1 MRILVLSPRI
11 PFGLMTASAWD
22 ALRTA
27 PSVVA
32 SIEGPHVQALRD
44 AGINVD
50 IGARPVGDAIWI
62 PEPGD
67 TAWAAE
73 MAEQMLVPQA
83 LGSASSR
90 EVPPG
95 GGETDDEFE
104 IITGSFEP
112 AGARFL
118 DLVEVMR
125 RLRRDCA
132 WTREQTHESL
142 APYLAE
148 ESEETLE
155 AIEAGDTDH
164 LREELG
170 DLLLQVVFHAVIAG
184 EDDPGW
190 DVDDVAAGITEKLI
204 RRNPHVFGDSD
215 AFTIDEIAAQW
226 ERIKAE
232 EKRGR

>member
-11 PFGLMTASAWD
+11 PAGLMTANAWD
-22 ALRTA
+22 AVREA

-32 SIEGPHVQALRD
+32 ASDGPHVEALRN
-44 AGINVD
+44 AGIEVV
-50 IGARPVGDAIWI
+50 IGPRPSGDAIWM
-62 PEPGD
+62 PDPGD
-67 TAWAAE
+67 TSWAADL
-73 MAEQMLVPQA
+73 AEQMLD
-83 LGSASSR
+83 GSADS
-90 EVPPG
+90 
-95 GGETDDEFE
+95 DDEFE
-104 IITGSFEP
+104 IITGSFDP

-132 WTREQTHESL
+132 WTREQTHQSL

-155 AIEAGDTDH
+155 AIESGDTDH

-184 EDDPGW
+184 EDEPGW

>member
-11 PFGLMTASAWD
+11 PVGLMTAAAWD
-22 ALRTA
+22 AVRAA

-32 SIEGPHVQALRD
+32 ATDGPHVHALRE
-44 AGINVD
+44 AGIEVV
-50 IGARPVGDAIWI
+50 IGPRPDGDAIWM

-67 TAWAAE
+67 TSWAADL
-73 MAEQMLVPQA
+73 AEQML
-83 LGSASSR
+83 
-90 EVPPG
+90 EVDRDAG
-95 GGETDDEFE
+95 DEFE
-104 IITGSFEP
+104 IITGSFDP
-112 AGARFL
+112 VGARFL

-132 WTREQTHESL
+132 WTREQTHVSL

-148 ESEETLE
+148 ESQETLE
-155 AIEAGDTDH
+155 AIASGDLAH

-170 DLLLQVVFHAVIAG
+170 DLLLQVVFHAEIG
-184 EDDPGW
+184 DDW

-215 AFTIDEIAAQW
+215 VATIDEIAEQW

>member
-11 PFGLMTASAWD
+11 PVGLMTAAAWD
-22 ALRTA
+22 AVRAA
-27 PSVVA
+27 PSVIA
-32 SIEGPHVQALRD
+32 STEGPHVRALRE
-44 AGINVD
+44 AGVD
-50 IGARPVGDAIWI
+50 VVVGPRPSGAATEPSAIWI

-67 TAWAAE
+67 TTWATYL
-73 MAEQMLVPQA
+73 AEQMLEGMP
-83 LGSASSR
+83 
-90 EVPPG
+90 
-95 GGETDDEFE
+95 DDADSTEEFE
-104 IITGSFEP
+104 VITGSFDP

-132 WTREQTHESL
+132 WTREQTHETL

-148 ESEETLE
+148 ESQETLE
-155 AIEAGDTDH
+155 AIDSGDLDH

-170 DLLLQVVFHAVIAG
+170 DILLQVVFHAAIAG
-184 EDDPGW
+184 EQGDDSW

-215 AFTIDEIAAQW
+215 ATTIDEIAEQW

>member
-22 ALRTA
+22 ALRSA

-32 SIEGPHVQALRD
+32 SDEGLHVQAVRD
-44 AGINVD
+44 AGIDVT
-50 IGARPVGDAIWI
+50 IGSRPVGDAIWI

-67 TAWAAE
+67 TTWAAE
-73 MAEQMLVPQA
+73 IAERMLDDA
-83 LGSASSR
+83 NKSGD
-90 EVPPG
+90 
-95 GGETDDEFE
+95 TDDEFE
-104 IITGSFEP
+104 IITGSFDP

-148 ESEETLE
+148 ESEETIE
-155 AIEAGDTDH
+155 AIESGDTDH

-184 EDDPGW
+184 EDEPGW

>member
-11 PFGLMTASAWD
+11 PAGLMTASAWD
-22 ALRTA
+22 ALRAA

-32 SIEGPHVQALRD
+32 TSDGPHVQALRE
-44 AGINVD
+44 AGIDVV
-50 IGARPVGDAIWI
+50 IGPRPPDDAIWM
-62 PEPGD
+62 PDPGD
-67 TAWAAE
+67 SSWAADL
-73 MAEQMLVPQA
+73 AERMLDSVE
-83 LGSASSR
+83 S
-90 EVPPG
+90 
-95 GGETDDEFE
+95 DDEFE
-104 IITGSFEP
+104 IITGSFDP

-148 ESEETLE
+148 ESQETLE
-155 AIEAGDTDH
+155 AIGSGDVEH

-170 DLLLQVVFHAVIAG
+170 DLLLQVVFHAEIG
-184 EDDPGW
+184 DDW

-204 RRNPHVFGDSD
+204 RRNPHVFGDSG
-215 AFTIDEIAAQW
+215 ASTIDEIAEQW
-226 ERIKAE
+226 ERIKAQ
-232 EKRGR
+232 EKHGR

>member
-1 MRILVLSPRI
+1 VRILVLSPRI
-11 PFGLMTASAWD
+11 PVGLMTAAAWD
-22 ALRTA
+22 AVRGASL
-27 PSVVA
+27 VVA
-32 SIEGPHVQALRD
+32 ATDGPYVQGLRD
-44 AGINVD
+44 AGVEVTV
-50 IGARPVGDAIWI
+50 GPRPDGEAIWV

-67 TAWAAE
+67 ASWAAE
-73 MAEQMLVPQA
+73 MAEAMLD
-83 LGSASSR
+83 
-90 EVPPG
+90 
-95 GGETDDEFE
+95 TDDGVGDVE
-104 IITGSFEP
+104 IISGSFDP

-184 EDDPGW
+184 EDEPGW

-204 RRNPHVFGDSD
+204 RRNPHVFPAADGTVSD

-226 ERIKAE
+226 ERIKAD

>member
-11 PFGLMTASAWD
+11 PFGLMTAGAWD
-22 ALRTA
+22 ALRNA
-27 PSVVA
+27 SSVVA
-32 SIEGPHVQALRD
+32 SAEGPHVQALRD
-44 AGINVD
+44 AGIEVD
-50 IGARPVGDAIWI
+50 IGSRPVGDAIWI

-67 TAWAAE
+67 TSWAAE
-73 MAEQMLVPQA
+73 VAEQMLAPQT
-83 LGSASSR
+83 LGSGSSR

-95 GGETDDEFE
+95 DTDDEIE

-155 AIEAGDTDH
+155 AIEGGDTDH

-184 EDDPGW
+184 EDEPAW

>member
-11 PFGLMTASAWD
+11 PVGLMTAAAWD
-22 ALRTA
+22 AVREA

-32 SIEGPHVQALRD
+32 GTDGPHVRALRE
-44 AGINVD
+44 AGVEVS
-50 IGARPVGDAIWI
+50 IGPRPSGDAIWV

-67 TAWAAE
+67 TAWAGELAE
-73 MAEQMLVPQA
+73 ALLNSESLDGAE
-83 LGSASSR
+83 GD
-90 EVPPG
+90 E
-95 GGETDDEFE
+95 EFE
-104 IITGSFEP
+104 VITGSFDP
-112 AGARFL
+112 TGARFL

-148 ESEETLE
+148 ESGETLE
-155 AIEAGDTDH
+155 AIESGDTDH

-170 DLLLQVVFHAVIAG
+170 DLLLQVVFHSVIAG
-184 EDDPGW
+184 EDAPGW

-215 AFTIDEIAAQW
+215 ASTIDEIAEQW

>member
-1 MRILVLSPRI
+1 VRILVLSPRI
-11 PFGLMTASAWD
+11 PAGLMTAAAWD
-22 ALRTA
+22 TVRAA

-32 SIEGPHVQALRD
+32 ASDGPHLEALRD
-44 AGINVD
+44 AGIDVAV
-50 IGARPVGDAIWI
+50 GPRPSGDAIWM

-67 TAWAAE
+67 TSWAADL
-73 MAEQMLVPQA
+73 AEQMLD
-83 LGSASSR
+83 GD
-90 EVPPG
+90 G
-95 GGETDDEFE
+95 TDDEFE
-104 IITGSFEP
+104 IITGSFDP
-112 AGARFL
+112 AGARFV

-155 AIEAGDTDH
+155 AIESGDTDH

-184 EDDPGW
+184 ENAPSW

-215 AFTIDEIAAQW
+215 ASTIDEIAEQW
-226 ERIKAE
+226 ERIKTE

>member
-11 PFGLMTASAWD
+11 PVGLMTAAAWD
-22 ALRTA
+22 AVRGA
-27 PSVVA
+27 SSVVA
-32 SIEGPHVQALRD
+32 SADGPHVQALRE
-44 AGINVD
+44 AGVEVSV
-50 IGARPVGDAIWI
+50 GSRPDGDAIWV
-62 PEPGD
+62 PEPGE
-67 TAWAAE
+67 TSWAADV
-73 MAEQMLVPQA
+73 AEAMLNA
-83 LGSASSR
+83 D
-90 EVPPG
+90 E
-95 GGETDDEFE
+95 DDEFE
-104 IITGSFEP
+104 IITGSFDP
-112 AGARFL
+112 PGARFL

-148 ESEETLE
+148 ETQETLE
-155 AIEAGDTDH
+155 AIESGDLDH

-170 DLLLQVVFHAVIAG
+170 DILLQVVFHAEVAQG
-184 EDDPGW
+184 DSAPW

-215 AFTIDEIAAQW
+215 ATTIDEIAEQW

-232 EKRGR
+232 EKRTRQA

>member
-1 MRILVLSPRI
+1 
-11 PFGLMTASAWD
+11 MTAAAWD
-22 ALRTA
+22 AVRAA

-32 SIEGPHVQALRD
+32 SSEGPHVHALRE
-44 AGINVD
+44 AGINVA
-50 IGARPVGDAIWI
+50 IGPRPTGDAIWI

-67 TAWAAE
+67 TSWATE
-73 MAEQMLVPQA
+73 MAEAMLDGA
-83 LGSASSR
+83 AN
-90 EVPPG
+90 E
-95 GGETDDEFE
+95 DDEYE
-104 IITGSFEP
+104 VITGSFDP

-132 WTREQTHESL
+132 WTREQTHASL

-148 ESEETLE
+148 ETQETLD
-155 AIEAGDTDH
+155 AIASGDLDH

-170 DLLLQVVFHAVIAG
+170 DILLQVVFHAAIAEEG
-184 EDDPGW
+184 DEPW

-204 RRNPHVFGDSD
+204 RRNPHVFGDS
-215 AFTIDEIAAQW
+215 AATTIDEIAAQW
-226 ERIKAE
+226 ERIKAD

>member
-11 PFGLMTASAWD
+11 PVGLMTAAAWD
-22 ALRTA
+22 AVRGA
-27 PSVVA
+27 SSVVA
-32 SIEGPHVQALRD
+32 ASEGPHVQALRD
-44 AGINVD
+44 AGVD
-50 IGARPVGDAIWI
+50 VSIGTRPADAAAIWV

-67 TAWAAE
+67 TSWAVELAE
-73 MAEQMLVPQA
+73 AMLDGA
-83 LGSASSR
+83 DDDDGD
-90 EVPPG
+90 
-95 GGETDDEFE
+95 GEEFE
-104 IITGSFEP
+104 VITGSFDP
-112 AGARFL
+112 PGARFV

-132 WTREQTHESL
+132 WTREQTHASL

-148 ESEETLE
+148 ESGETLE
-155 AIEAGDTDH
+155 AIESGDSDH

-170 DLLLQVVFHAVIAG
+170 DLLLQVVFHAAIAG
-184 EDDPGW
+184 EEAPGW

-215 AFTIDEIAAQW
+215 AATIDEIAEQW